1 MIVMAALPE
10 HHERKSASLFQ
21 VAKAVASGFFGV
33 RRRAD
38 HDAVKITPLQVIIVG
53 VIGAAVFVTIL
64 LLVVHFILSRAGT
77 GA

>member
-1 MIVMAALPE
+1 MPMSEQPE
-10 HHERKSASLFQ
+10 PKRANLLQ

-38 HDAVKITPLQVIIVG
+38 HDAVKIRPAQLIIVG
-53 VIGAAVFVTIL
+53 LIGAALFVLTL
-64 LLVVHFILSRAGT
+64 VLVVRFVLSQVGT